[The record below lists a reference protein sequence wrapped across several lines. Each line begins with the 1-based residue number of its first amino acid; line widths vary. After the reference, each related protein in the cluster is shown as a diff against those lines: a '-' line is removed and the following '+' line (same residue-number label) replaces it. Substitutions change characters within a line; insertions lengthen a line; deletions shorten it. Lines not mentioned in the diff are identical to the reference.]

1 MYEYHLIS
9 DDDGETH
16 KPQRSKKYRLPV
28 SENIYC
34 FDIEVASLFK
44 IDGKWQRFNYDISQD
59 EYSDIDKAAV
69 PYIWQFGIND
79 KVYYGR
85 ELWDFREVLERIASP
100 NCYKV
105 IWVHNLSY
113 EWVFLY
119 NILKDYTIESMVARE
134 VKKPIEFRVKELNL
148 IFRCSYML
156 TNLSLESA
164 AKEYTSEHKKVGLL
178 DYNREYSPLCRLS
191 DDALLYAEYDIIVL
205 REVIKA
211 YLKEYEFMYKIPL
224 TSTGTV
230 RQALKDAT
238 DVFYIK
244 RQQKLVPDGRMF
256 LMLWAAFSGGYTH
269 TNILH
274 SSRYFMAHTDGLI
287 TSFDIASSY
296 ASVMVTEKYP
306 CSHFMECDAEEMDD
320 LHNREKYAFLIKI
333 KITRLK
339 SRYYNHYLQ
348 YSHVVNGRGRELRP
362 VDTKKGKKECIV
374 DNGRIVSIKKGVN
387 AYTTITDI
395 DLDILKHNYD
405 IEYEV
410 KECYKAKKDYLDVR
424 VIKFLLGLYN
434 NKTSLK
440 NIEEMADIYRRDKSR
455 LSGCFGMGVTNQLKS
470 GVDFDGEFWTRPA
483 LTEKYINKKIKEMKN
498 SYSTLFPYSTGVWI
512 CAYGRRNI
520 YLKIALS
527 SRKMDRDLIYI
538 DTDSAKIRN
547 PAEHEDLFLSYNL
560 EMVEK
565 YRNVI
570 ERYPDD
576 LTLRDFMP
584 LDKKG
589 KPHPI
594 GFFEFDGCYTQF
606 VALGAKKYC
615 YRDFEDGKLHIT
627 VSGVSKKGAKALNND
642 IRNFKNGFIWD
653 YYQSGKMTHMYH
665 ELCVS
670 DEGVVDNLQSDITYT
685 DIDGNEYT
693 STYRWSIVL
702 MPTTYT
708 MGITGDYENLIELF
722 WDKERSVTREQ

>member
-1 MYEYHLIS
+1 MQEYHLIN
-9 DDDGETH
+9 DDEGEMH
-16 KPQRSKKYRLPV
+16 RPQRTKKYKLPV
-28 SENIYC
+28 SENIYT

-44 IDGKWQRFNYDISQD
+44 INGKWQRFDYSISQD
-59 EYSDIDKAAV
+59 DYTEIEKAAV
-69 PYIWQFGIND
+69 PYIWMFGINNET
-79 KVYYGR
+79 YYGR
-85 ELWDFREVLERIASP
+85 ELWDFKEVLEKISSP

-113 EWVFLY
+113 EWMFLY
-119 NILKDYTIESMVARE
+119 NILKDYTIENVVARE
-134 VKKPIEFRVKELNL
+134 VKKPIEFRVKELNI

-156 TNLSLESA
+156 TNLSLEAA
-164 AKEYTSEHKKVGLL
+164 AKEYTSEQKKVGLL
-178 DYNREYSPLCRLS
+178 DYNREYSPLCKLS
-191 DDALLYAEYDIIVL
+191 DDALLYAEYDIITL
-205 REVIKA
+205 REIIKA
-211 YLKEYEFMYKIPL
+211 YLKEYKYMYKIPL

-238 DVFYIK
+238 DVWYIK
-244 RQQKLVPDGRMF
+244 KQQKLVPDGRMYM
-256 LMLWAAFSGGYTH
+256 MLWAAFSGGYTH
-269 TNILH
+269 CNILH
-274 SSRYFMAHTDGLI
+274 SNRYFMAHTDGLI

-296 ASVMVTEKYP
+296 PSVMVTEKYP
-306 CSHFMECDAEEMDD
+306 CSHFMDCEPEEMNEP
-320 LHNREKYAFLIKI
+320 HNREMFAFLLKI
-333 KITRLK
+333 KITKLE

-348 YSHVVNGRGRELRP
+348 YAHVTDSRGNALRT
-362 VDTKKGKKECIV
+362 VDTKKGKRQCIV

-405 IEYEV
+405 IEYTI

-424 VIKFLLGLYN
+424 VIKFLLGLYK

-440 NIEEMADIYRRDKSR
+440 GIKEAEDIYKRDKAR
-455 LSGCFGMGVTNQLKS
+455 LNGTFGMGVTNQLKNA
-470 GVDFDGEFWTRPA
+470 VEFEDGIWSRAA
-483 LTEKYINKKIKEMKN
+483 LTDTFIDKKIKEMRN

-512 CAYGRRNI
+512 CSYARRNI

-547 PAEHEDLFLSYNL
+547 AAEHEELFMSYNL

-565 YRNVI
+565 YKNVI

-576 LTLRDFMP
+576 LKLSDFMP
-584 LDKKG
+584 LDRKG
-589 KPHPI
+589 KSHPI

-606 VALGAKKYC
+606 IALGAKKYC

-627 VSGVSKKGAKALNND
+627 VSGVSKKGAKALKND

-653 YYQSGKMTHMYH
+653 YYQSGKMTHYYH
-665 ELCVS
+665 EMQVS
-670 DEGVVDNLQSDITYT
+670 DEGVRDLTQPDITYT

-693 STYRWSIVL
+693 SKYRYSIVL

-708 MGITGDYENLIELF
+708 MGITGEYESLIELF
-722 WDKERSVTREQ
+722 WEKERSVTKHE